1 MICEVVGGYMAH
13 SLAIMTDAAHLLSDT
28 GAYLISIFAL
38 FLAERQATAAFSY
51 GFARAE
57 VLGVRVLAAAL
68 SGAAA
73 ATCRSDWCALHG
85 GARSSV

>member
-38 FLAERQATAAFSY
+38 FLAERQSTAAYSY

-57 VLGVRVLAAAL
+57 VLGARAWVLLAAA
-68 SGAAA
+68 AAA
-73 ATCRSDWCALHG
+73 A
-85 GARSSV
+85 ARCS